1 MIPFV
6 CFLRMGLLRK
16 SCARYLAPMNSCS
29 IILID
34 RVIRFTF
41 FEKNVPAHP
50 QLMLLLQQLKNE
62 LQTNELDPLW
72 QEAQFH
78 RIMTVLLQSHCS
90 ASKDRDSIDALKLS
104 TRDELY
110 RRISIAHDY
119 IQAFYEQ
126 PLKLEDIAGAACLS
140 VNHLLRSY
148 VQVYT
153 VTPYQHI
160 TALRLAKAKQ
170 LLTNRAYSMTD
181 ITLAIGLNSP
191 ASFSRLFK
199 QHFRISPRDYRKK
212 GDF

>member
-1 MIPFV
+1 
-6 CFLRMGLLRK
+6 
-16 SCARYLAPMNSCS
+16 
-29 IILID
+29 
-34 RVIRFTF
+34 
-41 FEKNVPAHP
+41 
-50 QLMLLLQQLKNE
+50 MLLLQQLKNE

-212 GDF
+212 R